1 MALCTKLAAFAL
13 VGMVRGMNLVNP
25 TTHKCLDLYAPC
37 KEGEEKKGCER
48 VAPTDLKKGTNLQM
62 YACHNKANQ
71 QFEVLDNGRI
81 RNPLTGLCID
91 MQAPCVEGEE
101 DKPDCKRVAVDDIE
115 SLANVQLWTC
125 HEDTG
130 KKSSSYGNQK
140 WHIRSDG
147 RFENEGANLC
157 LDAQRVMED
166 GKPVD
171 SSKVGDMANVQVY
184 KCHKE
189 GEDASDGNQKFDL
202 ETGDVAEE
210 NEDERLFQVIP
221 DGDFLQS
228 KRPAESQVKLVLPA
242 VGICGLVVAG
252 FVGMRARR
260 SADQAPSE

>member
-25 TTHKCLDLYAPC
+25 ATHKCLDLYAPC
-37 KEGEEKKGCER
+37 KGGEEEKGCER
-48 VAPTDLKKGTNLQM
+48 VAPGDLKKGTNLQM

-71 QFEVLDNGRI
+71 QFELLDNGRI

-91 MQAPCVEGEE
+91 VQAPCVEGEKE
-101 DKPDCKRVAVDDIE
+101 PKCNRVAVGDIKKE
-115 SLANVQLWTC
+115 ANVQLWTC
-125 HEDTG
+125 HEDQGTL
-130 KKSSSYGNQK
+130 SNSYGNQK

-147 RFENEGANLC
+147 RFKNEGANLC
-157 LDAQRVMED
+157 LDALRVEKDD
-166 GKPVD
+166 GRID
-171 SSKVGDMANVQVY
+171 SSEVGDMANVQVY
-184 KCHKE
+184 SCHTE